1 VYGVT
6 VCRLFKVLLVLLLGP
21 LDAVA
26 SAQERIT
33 KGFIL
38 RVPLPPPGSFP
49 GQSGAPRAALIE
61 HGLSITRQ
69 GAPVDRS
76 GRAGLLLE
84 CRKGAL
90 ALLALDLDWPLDA
103 QSVGEVD
110 VTVQLDQAAS
120 PERWRILGNAYA
132 PPDPAA
138 LLERILA
145 ACTFAL
151 QVQTPAGER
160 ELSFDLQGFSES
172 AGNIR
177 AACPF

>member
-1 VYGVT
+1 MT
-6 VCRLFKVLLVLLLGP
+6 ASRLLKLLLVLLLLP
-21 LDAVA
+21 LSAAA

-38 RVPLPPPGSFP
+38 RVPMPPPGPFP
-49 GQSGAPRAALIE
+49 GQDGAVRPALIE
-61 HGLSITRQ
+61 QGLSITRQ
-69 GAPVDRS
+69 GGPMDKP

-90 ALLALDLDWPLDA
+90 ELLALDLDWPPD
-103 QSVGEVD
+103 SKPMGEVD
-110 VTVQLDQAAS
+110 VTVQLDQVTS

-138 LLERILA
+138 LLARFLSA
-145 ACTFAL
+145 RTFAL

-160 ELSFDLQGFSES
+160 ELSFDLHGFAEA
-172 AGNIR
+172 AGSIR
-177 AACPF
+177 AACQF

>member
-1 VYGVT
+1 MT
-6 VCRLFKVLLVLLLGP
+6 ACRLFKLLLVFLLLP
-21 LDAVA
+21 LSVVA

-38 RVPLPPPGSFP
+38 RVPMPPPGPFP
-49 GQSGAPRAALIE
+49 GQDGPARPALIE

-69 GAPVDRS
+69 GGPMDKP

-90 ALLALDLDWPLDA
+90 ELLALDLDWPPDA
-103 QSVGEVD
+103 KPVGEVD
-110 VTVQLDQAAS
+110 VMVQLDQAAS

-138 LLERILA
+138 LLERFLSA
-145 ACTFAL
+145 RTFAL

-160 ELSFDLQGFSES
+160 ELSFDLQGFSEA
-172 AGNIR
+172 AGTIR
-177 AACPF
+177 ATCPF